1 MTIEL
6 IKCPHCGY
14 KYKTDV
20 EKVVKDGE
28 TVVVRVGFSDIKD
41 KLRRKTAK
49 SLFIDL
55 TCPNCKKEFEYEVK
69 T

>member
-28 TVVVRVGFSDIKD
+28 TVVVLVGFSDTKD

-49 SLFIDL
+49 S
-55 TCPNCKKEFEYEVK
+55 
-69 T
+69 